1 MISSEKDLTNN
12 ITWRKQDLLQH
23 MTEFEFRQLLKKN
36 QLIRI
41 QKGVYQYA
49 HIDLPDNDMILAQEL
64 FPQAVISMLTAAS
77 YYNLTTI
84 IPSSIQLTLPSNK
97 SRRLTPPSY
106 PQIEF
111 FFANEKI
118 IDLGIE
124 IISEENYPLRI
135 YNRERV
141 VCDMFRYLPRVGLD
155 AALDIFK
162 NYMHNKKNRQLDK
175 LLHYSRQLRVY
186 KYIHRYTEVYIA

>member
-1 MISSEKDLTNN
+1 M
-12 ITWRKQDLLQH
+12 
-23 MTEFEFRQLLKKN
+23 
-36 QLIRI
+36 
-41 QKGVYQYA
+41 
-49 HIDLPDNDMILAQEL
+49 
-64 FPQAVISMLTAAS
+64 
-77 YYNLTTI
+77 
-84 IPSSIQLTLPSNK
+84 
-97 SRRLTPPSY
+97 
-106 PQIEF
+106 EF

-124 IISEENYPLRI
+124 IISEENHSLRI

-175 LLHYSRQLRVY
+175 LLHYSHQLRVY

>member
-1 MISSEKDLTNN
+1 
-12 ITWRKQDLLQH
+12 

-124 IISEENYPLRI
+124 IISEENHSLRI

>member
-41 QKGVYQYA
+41 QKGIYQYA
-49 HIDLPDNDMILAQEL
+49 HIDLPDNDMILAQDL
-64 FPQAVISMLTAAS
+64 FPQAVISMFTAAS
-77 YYNLTTI
+77 YYDLTNI

-97 SRRLTPPSY
+97 SRRLPLPSY
-106 PQIEF
+106 PQIEL
-111 FFANEKI
+111 FFAHEKI
-118 IDLGIE
+118 LDLGIE
-124 IISEENYPLRI
+124 IISVEDHPIRI

-162 NYMHNKKNRQLDK
+162 NYMHDKKICQPDK
-175 LLHYSRQLRVY
+175 LLQYSRQLRVY
-186 KYIHRYTEVYIA
+186 KYIHRYMEVYIA